1 MTPDTRVPLR
11 RVSMRFVVVAFTLLA
26 MGLSACGGGDEGV
39 PRSFE
44 NDEGQGD
51 DAQPTL
57 PNNVKSRI
65 TLAFKKGHFI
75 VEVAAD
81 RDYCLDGRSGAIFE
95 KPRRGKAD
103 KVGEFKTDE
112 VGVDNLKV
120 RKPGG
125 TYFAT
130 LEKGSFAKY
139 GAVSVCSPAKSR
151 DARV

>member
-26 MGLSACGGGDEGV
+26 VGLSACGGDEGV

-44 NDEGQGD
+44 NEDDQGD

-57 PNNVKSRI
+57 PGNVKSQVS
-65 TLAFKKGHFI
+65 LAFKKGHFI
-75 VEVAAD
+75 VEVSAD
-81 RDYCLDGRSGAIFE
+81 QDYCLDGRTGAIFE
-95 KPRRGKAD
+95 KPRRGKAE
-103 KVGEFKTDE
+103 KVAQFKTDE

-151 DARV
+151 DVRV